1 MTQDERAMGEDAM
14 RDASRRETAAN
25 ETSER
30 EAAERETSER
40 EAATGSR
47 RDMRFGLEEALDGE
61 LPRETVERMRRHT
74 DDCPECADEWE
85 KMRRLKELV
94 RRSCADR
101 APSDLRARIA
111 DQCRTITVTTTST
124 SVGADG
130 TTVRV
135 TRSTTTHRT
144 LPPA

>member
-1 MTQDERAMGEDAM
+1 MTEHESTRRERTAQDE
-14 RDASRRETAAN
+14 
-25 ETSER
+25 
-30 EAAERETSER
+30 
-40 EAATGSR
+40 

-85 KMRRLKELV
+85 LVRRMKELV

-101 APSDLRARIA
+101 APSELRERIA
-111 DQCRTITVTTTST
+111 VQCRTVTVTST
-124 SVGADG
+124 SADG
-130 TTVRV
+130 STVRV
-135 TRSTTTHRT
+135 TRSTTTRRT